1 MSNIQVVVRCR
12 GRNSQEIAAKSP
24 IVVELTND
32 NYSIT
37 EPYITINQGYT
48 RATATTTTNNTT
60 TTNSNNTAGA
70 TPNTSASSLDTNLK
84 RTYKFDQIY
93 GSQADQN
100 LIYSQI
106 AHPLLLDFLRGI
118 NVTVLA
124 YGQTG
129 TGKTYTMSG
138 MDNNNKLDENSD
150 IAGII
155 PRLLGELFQNLSS
168 NATSKN
174 DYMVKI
180 SYLEIYNE
188 ELIDLLSNNNSNNR
202 KLRIHEKTNA
212 NKVKSIGIQNLT
224 EYTINNYNQGIKYL
238 KMGLQKKKTSSTNL
252 NETSSRSHTIFS
264 VQLYQ
269 KISSSSSSEN
279 DNEESVYRISKM
291 NLVDLAG
298 SENISRSG
306 SIVKEAGGINQS
318 LLTLGRVIN
327 SLNEKKLLHIPYR
340 ESKLTHILQDSL
352 GGNTKTTLIATIS
365 PAQVNLLETCSTLDY
380 ASKAKNIKNA
390 PMIGHD
396 SEIIMKK
403 TLVKNLAQELTLLNM
418 DLIATRNKNGVYLDP
433 ENYDQLIQENESLKT
448 GAKED
453 RLKLELLQAKIET
466 LEFTKL
472 EAKEEIDNLK
482 QQLQSY
488 QLKLQILETKY
499 HKAVG
504 LNQTNQETICELNN
518 KLKRAFEKSSS
529 SAELLVNLLSN
540 HLHTSIG
547 LVNESR
553 NLQQD
558 NKSVDQLTNF
568 QLEFTKNLDEYKQQ
582 LETNLQNYQ
591 SQVGNI
597 VNEDLTNYISTF
609 QKNFD
614 NLLTFQQE
622 FYNKTF
628 EVIQDFKIIN
638 EKLSGFLKDDYL
650 HNIETNL
657 NSQLGNILGENLP
670 ILVDNFKKIMTKE
683 LKTTM
688 NNVMDKYK
696 TVSNEEISKER
707 ENVLKMENS
716 WNSQINCL
724 LPKLETDLN
733 NNNKFHHDCQTNLQK
748 FINNNDIC
756 ERINKFQQDN
766 NSQLD
771 KINPFDLKPKLT
783 SSINGITND
792 IQQYH
797 NQMNTNLTKINQELT
812 QIQQF
817 DANTMKISP
826 IKESSRIPITTA
838 NMPNNQFKPIKLH
851 RSNTTCGG
859 GGGGATGKSPSPTRI
874 PTLQRSKSNVPEDT
888 SPQDSTT
895 TNNNKKRKI
904 LQTMDNLL

>member
-37 EPYITINQGYT
+37 EPYITINQ
-48 RATATTTTNNTT
+48 
-60 TTNSNNTAGA
+60 AGA
-70 TPNTSASSLDTNLK
+70 TPNTSASSLDTNSK

-168 NATSKN
+168 NAT
-174 DYMVKI
+174 
-180 SYLEIYNE
+180 
-188 ELIDLLSNNNSNNR
+188 R
-202 KLRIHEKTNA
+202 
-212 NKVKSIGIQNLT
+212 
-224 EYTINNYNQGIKYL
+224 IKYL

-269 KISSSSSSEN
+269 KISSSSSSSSEN

-327 SLNEKKLLHIPYR
+327 SLNEKKLSHIPYR

-365 PAQVNLLETCSTLDY
+365 PAQVNLSETCSTLDY

-453 RLKLELLQAKIET
+453 RLKLESLQAKIET

-488 QLKLQILETKY
+488 QSKLQILETKY

-518 KLKRAFEKSSS
+518 KLKRAFEKSS
-529 SAELLVNLLSN
+529 N
-540 HLHTSIG
+540 
-547 LVNESR
+547 
-553 NLQQD
+553 
-558 NKSVDQLTNF
+558 
-568 QLEFTKNLDEYKQQ
+568 EYKQQ

-771 KINPFDLKPKLT
+771 K
-783 SSINGITND
+783 
-792 IQQYH
+792 
-797 NQMNTNLTKINQELT
+797 
-812 QIQQF
+812 
-817 DANTMKISP
+817 
-826 IKESSRIPITTA
+826 
-838 NMPNNQFKPIKLH
+838 
-851 RSNTTCGG
+851 
-859 GGGGATGKSPSPTRI
+859 
-874 PTLQRSKSNVPEDT
+874 
-888 SPQDSTT
+888 
-895 TNNNKKRKI
+895 
-904 LQTMDNLL
+904 

>member
-24 IVVELTND
+24 IVVELTDD
-32 NYSIT
+32 NFSIS

-48 RATATTTTNNTT
+48 KATTTTTNVSTTNTT
-60 TTNSNNTAGA
+60 TNTTSA

-100 LIYSQI
+100 LIYSQL

-118 NVTVLA
+118 NVTILA

-138 MDNNNKLDENSD
+138 MDNNNKLDESSE

-155 PRLLGELFQNLSS
+155 PRLLGELFQNLLS
-168 NATSKN
+168 NTTTT

-202 KLRIHEKTNA
+202 KLRIHEKINA

-269 KISSSSSSEN
+269 KITSLTPSGN

-466 LEFTKL
+466 LEYTKL
-472 EAKEEIDNLK
+472 ENKEEINNMK

-504 LNQTNQETICELNN
+504 LNQTNQETIYELNN

-547 LVNESR
+547 LVNDSR

-558 NKSVDQLTNF
+558 NKSVDQLNNF
-568 QLEFTKNLDEYKQQ
+568 QLEFIKNLDEYKQQ
-582 LETNLQNYQ
+582 LGKNLQDYQ
-591 SQVGNI
+591 LQVGNI

-609 QKNFD
+609 QQNFD
-614 NLLTFQQE
+614 NLLSFQQE
-622 FYNKTF
+622 FYTKTF

-657 NSQLGNILGENLP
+657 NSKLATILGENLP
-670 ILVDNFKKIMTKE
+670 IVVDNLKKLMTKE
-683 LKTTM
+683 LELTM
-688 NNVMDKYK
+688 NNVITKYK

-716 WNSQINCL
+716 WNSQINNL

-733 NNNKFHHDCQTNLQK
+733 NNNKFHQNCQENLQNI
-748 FINNNDIC
+748 INSNDIC
-756 ERINKFQQDN
+756 DKINKFQQDN
-766 NSQLD
+766 SQLD
-771 KINPFDLKPKLT
+771 ILNDFDLKPKLT
-783 SSINGITND
+783 SSINVISND
-792 IQQYH
+792 IQKYQD
-797 NQMNTNLTKINQELT
+797 QMNNNLNKINEELT

-826 IKESSRIPITTA
+826 IKECSRIPITSMNIT
-838 NMPNNQFKPIKLH
+838 NNQFKPIKLH
-851 RSNTTCGG
+851 RSNTTCGDSNE
-859 GGGGATGKSPSPTRI
+859 KSLSPTRI
-874 PTLQRSKSNVPEDT
+874 PTLQRSKTITNSEDILHDL
-888 SPQDSTT
+888 DSGTPIAT
-895 TNNNKKRKI
+895 ATATKKRKI